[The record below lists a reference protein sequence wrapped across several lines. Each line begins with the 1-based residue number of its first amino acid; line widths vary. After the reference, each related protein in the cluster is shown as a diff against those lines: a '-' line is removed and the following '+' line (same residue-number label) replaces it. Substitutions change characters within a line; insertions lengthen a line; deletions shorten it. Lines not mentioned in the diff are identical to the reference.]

1 MASIIPDRQLFIVTS
16 ALNTGMG
23 VISAEE
29 RMEQTIRGLEVLRK
43 IVPDALVLFADGSPN
58 KVDEEKFKVISE
70 YVDFIADFST
80 DADVSMFAKN
90 HKKSE
95 AECVLLIKCLLL
107 LKNEPNLMK
116 MMHSV
121 NRVYKFSGRTE
132 LLNSFD
138 VHEHEHW
145 GKYVFK
151 KRMPTWIADSRNQ
164 IYTDLLITRLFSL
177 CPSLID
183 DYIQVLHKNISTTM
197 QVRVDTEHAHF
208 HNIDKDKLVELDTI
222 HCIGTVATSG
232 NLEMY

>member
-121 NRVYKFSGRTE
+121 KIGR
-132 LLNSFD
+132 
-138 VHEHEHW
+138 
-145 GKYVFK
+145 
-151 KRMPTWIADSRNQ
+151 
-164 IYTDLLITRLFSL
+164 
-177 CPSLID
+177 
-183 DYIQVLHKNISTTM
+183 
-197 QVRVDTEHAHF
+197 AH
-208 HNIDKDKLVELDTI
+208 V
-222 HCIGTVATSG
+222 
-232 NLEMY
+232 